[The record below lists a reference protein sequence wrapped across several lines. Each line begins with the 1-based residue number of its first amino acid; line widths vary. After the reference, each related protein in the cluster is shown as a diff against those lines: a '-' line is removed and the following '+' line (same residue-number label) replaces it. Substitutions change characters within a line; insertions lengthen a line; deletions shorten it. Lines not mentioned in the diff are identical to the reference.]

1 MECILC
7 GEYHKLNSSCPCP
20 RCGQCHQGNLCPDA
34 CAICNLFHDGSC
46 SGRIT
51 SGCSLCGE
59 GHNAFVTCPC
69 PRCHV
74 RHECGDC
81 RSVEE
86 WQFHPSNYNGNF
98 SMMIGSCCALCG
110 VLHSALSRCPCPRC
124 HGMHSCS
131 QCPDVCDWCNSC
143 HEHGCA
149 DEICIPC
156 LFCGESHDVIDACF
170 SDNSPRPCSGC
181 NVWHGDDSCVHQP
194 WRVSS
199 RTAVSRRPCHCCNIW
214 HGDTDCDAFSC
225 ATAAVQPCQR
235 CNTWHGAD
243 VCAHSEILSTEYR
256 PVRISRAIMRNRAV
270 GNDARAMLIDAVAPA
285 HSDAAS
291 DRHDVGPMSVS
302 CTHCGARFW
311 KGERIQCCFGGSLIM
326 PEPIVPSSLSD
337 LILSPAVRLHLRSYN
352 MAMAMA
358 SVGHEKVGFPDGVF
372 HLSGRSYHQIGTLE
386 PRNGQDLCFAQ
397 IYTLD
402 TAVATDRRSQLFSDR
417 LDKAVLSQL
426 HDELVV
432 HNRYVS
438 QFCRAASS
446 DVHELVWST
455 ADDIMGMQM
464 GALIC
469 SNGYQRSIVIKR
481 RADENCPY
489 AYDLQFIND
498 GHSMYHPLAYPLLFP
513 TGNSGWFHGMSR
525 CELNG
530 TSMTP
535 VSLHDYGRYSL
546 MHRERSVCLARGE
559 QLSDSF

>member
-7 GEYHKLNSSCPCP
+7 GDHHKMNSRCPCP
-20 RCGQCHQGNLCPDA
+20 RCGQVHQYTFCPDA
-34 CAICNLFHDGSC
+34 CAICNHIHDGSC
-46 SGRIT
+46 SGRII

-59 GHNAFVTCPC
+59 GHNAFVKCPC
-69 PRCHV
+69 PRCHI

-81 RSVEE
+81 RSLEE

-98 SMMIGSCCALCG
+98 NMMIGSCCAICG
-110 VLHSALSRCPCPRC
+110 VVHSALSRCPCPRC

-131 QCPDVCDWCNSC
+131 QCPDVCVVCNSC
-143 HEHGCA
+143 HDHGCA
-149 DEICIPC
+149 EEFRMPC
-156 LFCGESHDVIDACF
+156 LLCGECHYVKDACF
-170 SDNSPRPCSGC
+170 CGNRLIIETSKPCSRC
-181 NVWHGDDSCVHQP
+181 NVWHGNDVCGHHP
-194 WRVSS
+194 WHVSS
-199 RTAVSRRPCHCCNIW
+199 RTAVSSRPCHCCNIW
-214 HGDTDCDAFSC
+214 HCDDDCDAM
-225 ATAAVQPCQR
+225 ARGTAAPKPCQR
-235 CNTWHGAD
+235 CNIWHGAD
-243 VCAHSEILSTEYR
+243 VCAHSEDLSTEYR
-256 PVRISRAIMRNRAV
+256 PVRISRAMLRNRAV
-270 GNDARAMLIDAVAPA
+270 GNDARAMLLDAVAPA

-311 KGERIQCCFGGSLIM
+311 KGERIECCFGGSLIM
-326 PEPIVPSSLSD
+326 PEPIVPPSLRD
-337 LILSPAVRLHLRSYN
+337 LILSSAVRLHLRSYN

-372 HLSGRSYHQIGTLE
+372 QMSGRSYHQIGTLE
-386 PRNGQDLCFAQ
+386 PRNGQATCFAQ

-417 LDKAVLSQL
+417 LDKAVLNQL

-438 QFCRAASS
+438 QFCRAANS
-446 DVHELVWST
+446 DVHELVWT
-455 ADDIMGMQM
+455 TNDDIMGMQM
-464 GALIC
+464 GALVC

-481 RADENCPY
+481 KADESCLF
-489 AYDLQFIND
+489 AYDLQFISD

-513 TGNSGWFHGMSR
+513 TGNSGWFQGMSR

-530 TSMTP
+530 SSLLP

-546 MHRERSVCLARGE
+546 MHRERSV
-559 QLSDSF
+559 